1 MQQYKNSLEKNK
13 KRILNL
19 ILKKIKSGRLNLP
32 KINNFIFDV

>member
-19 ILKKIKSGRLNLP
+19 IFKKKNKKWKIKSSKN
-32 KINNFIFDV
+32 

>member
-19 ILKKIKSGRLNLP
+19 ILKKNKKWKIKSSKN
-32 KINNFIFDV
+32 